1 MGNKQNARINES
13 LAMSHEE
20 SSSAHSEEHVFDA
33 ISTFEDSEQEASG
46 HSRQPQQVHF
56 NKESSISNEG
66 SYDFNEEGSLY
77 NSREENSLSFSHP
90 LEANDINTQGT
101 YVTDSSN
108 ESDFGTLKPMSVED
122 GCLFI
127 IIYIITGIVVYTFL
141 FDEFDVL
148 ESLYFS
154 IITISTIGY
163 GDYSP
168 TSQGARLF
176 TFFYILIG
184 IALLGSALEA
194 IFFSI
199 SNNLNDVGDQT
210 SALILK
216 AGESKMVQRISRMG
230 SSFLRAR
237 DEIPNKVTSPH
248 EEIQNHIHKYTSL
261 SAFLLKN
268 RYAFGF
274 LLATLLYQGVSTEG
288 SFIDGMYFWAVSTS
302 TVGYG
307 DIVPNSQAERVRNE
321 NFMNNKMYIYMI
333 DRFNFFALLDDHH
346 DHITS

>member
-1 MGNKQNARINES
+1 MGNKQNARINKS
-13 LAMSHEE
+13 FSMSHEE
-20 SSSAHSEEHVFDA
+20 LSSAHSEEHVFDP
-33 ISTFEDSEQEASG
+33 ISTFEDSEQEAIG
-46 HSRQPQQVHF
+46 HSSQPKQVHF
-56 NKESSISNEG
+56 NKESSISNEA
-66 SYDFNEEGSLY
+66 SYDFKEEGSFY
-77 NSREENSLSFSHP
+77 NSRVENSLSFSDF
-90 LEANDINTQGT
+90 LEANDINSQGT
-101 YVTDSSN
+101 DVTASSN
-108 ESDFGTLKPMSVED
+108 ESDFGILKPMSVKD

-127 IIYIITGIVVYTFL
+127 IVYIITGIVVYTFL

-184 IALLGSALEA
+184 ISLLGSALEA
-194 IFFSI
+194 IFFSV

-216 AGESKMVQRISRMG
+216 AGESKMVQRISRISRMG
-230 SSFLRAR
+230 SSLLRAR
-237 DEIPNKVTSPH
+237 DETPNKVTSPN

-261 SAFLLKN
+261 SAFLFKN
-268 RYAFGF
+268 RYAFAF
-274 LLATLLYQGVSTEG
+274 LLTTLIYRGIFTEG

-307 DIVPNSQAERVRNE
+307 DIVPNSQAERVRIE
-321 NFMNNKMYIYMI
+321 NFMNNKLYIY
-333 DRFNFFALLDDHH
+333 
-346 DHITS
+346 T